1 MKWTEQ
7 EASLPLGKQE
17 GFEKF
22 HHEYEAAMRKVNAK
36 VEILTSDF
44 QVRNDYSPIHHI
56 EKRLKTAESIEEKLT
71 RLGCE
76 VSVPSARENIKDIAG
91 LRIICNFIEDVYQVA
106 DMLTAQDDIELV
118 TCKDYIKNPKENG
131 YRSLHLG
138 LRVPVFLIDRK
149 VVVPVELQIRTV
161 AMDFW
166 ASLEHQL
173 RYKQNNEGRISAKT
187 NIELKACAEVS
198 AKLDVQMQKI
208 FDEVKK

>member
-1 MKWTEQ
+1 MKWTDQ

-17 GFEKF
+17 GFGQF
-22 HHEYEAAMRKVNAK
+22 HHVYDAAMRKVNTK
-36 VEILTSDF
+36 IEILTSDF
-44 QVRNDYSPIHHI
+44 EVRNDYSPIHHI
-56 EKRLKTAESIEEKLT
+56 EKRLKTAESIQEKLE

-76 VSVPSARENIKDIAG
+76 VSIPSARDTLKEIAG
-91 LRIICNFIEDVYQVA
+91 LRVVCNVIEDVYQVA

-118 TCKDYIKNPKENG
+118 TCKDYIKNPKDNG

-149 VVVPVELQIRTV
+149 VTVPVELQLRTV

-198 AKLDVQMQKI
+198 AKLDAQMQKI

>member
-1 MKWTEQ
+1 
-7 EASLPLGKQE
+7 
-17 GFEKF
+17 
-22 HHEYEAAMRKVNAK
+22 
-36 VEILTSDF
+36 
-44 QVRNDYSPIHHI
+44 
-56 EKRLKTAESIEEKLT
+56 
-71 RLGCE
+71 
-76 VSVPSARENIKDIAG
+76 
-91 LRIICNFIEDVYQVA
+91 
-106 DMLTAQDDIELV
+106 MLTAQDDIELV
-118 TCKDYIKNPKENG
+118 TCKDYIKNPKDNG

-138 LRVPVFLIDRK
+138 LKVPVFLIDRK

-198 AKLDVQMQKI
+198 AKLDAQMQKI

>member
-7 EASLPLGKQE
+7 DIKAPLGKQE
-17 GFEKF
+17 GFGLF
-22 HHEYEAAMRKVNAK
+22 HHEYESALRKVNTK
-36 VEILTSDF
+36 IEILSTDF
-44 QVRNDYSPIHHI
+44 EVRNDYSPIHHI
-56 EKRLKTAESIEEKLT
+56 EKRLKTADSIQEKLE
-71 RLGCE
+71 RLKCE
-76 VSVPSARENIKDIAG
+76 VSIPSARENIKDI
-91 LRIICNFIEDVYQVA
+91 DVYQVA

-118 TCKDYIKNPKENG
+118 TCKDYIKNPKPNG

-173 RYKQNNEGRISAKT
+173 RYKQNNEGRISEKT
-187 NIELKACAEVS
+187 NMELKACAEVS
-198 AKLDVQMQKI
+198 AKLDERMQKI

>member
-1 MKWTEQ
+1 M
-7 EASLPLGKQE
+7 
-17 GFEKF
+17 
-22 HHEYEAAMRKVNAK
+22 
-36 VEILTSDF
+36 
-44 QVRNDYSPIHHI
+44 
-56 EKRLKTAESIEEKLT
+56 
-71 RLGCE
+71 
-76 VSVPSARENIKDIAG
+76 
-91 LRIICNFIEDVYQVA
+91 
-106 DMLTAQDDIELV
+106 
-118 TCKDYIKNPKENG
+118 
-131 YRSLHLG
+131 
-138 LRVPVFLIDRK
+138 PVFLIDRK